1 MRTVATWGDQKVA
14 GGAADRAHVEKSY
27 LQRNSR
33 KIKKSYLQKAHL
45 VLRPRFGVQAHPP

>member
-1 MRTVATWGDQKVA
+1 LGDQKVA